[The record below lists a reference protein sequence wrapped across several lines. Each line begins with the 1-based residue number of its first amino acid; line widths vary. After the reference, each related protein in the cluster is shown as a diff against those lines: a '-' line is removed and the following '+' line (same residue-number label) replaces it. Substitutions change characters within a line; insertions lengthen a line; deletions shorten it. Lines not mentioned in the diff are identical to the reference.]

1 MIEILFCMHD
11 NVSNY
16 MITFLGD
23 DIDIL
28 TAETPQRKIPYSRK
42 QTTTNRRLKNSKRT
56 SQCSE
61 LKSRQRGRIFSN
73 TEQVINRNSTNCSW
87 VLEKPNDIREVH
99 NYSMPYWLERFKKNA
114 NLKKIYNNFRKCATS
129 TGKSWTGLINTL
141 NEQHQTVDIAQQFS
155 CELEFKKIKV
165 INAEVPI
172 QDYLQ
177 EETGPHEIQNIEQGD
192 TKIENSASMVTA
204 PNQKHDKNAHNCRE
218 RRRRNDMR
226 RLYFELSLLLP
237 QFELNSKHFIPG
249 KKYNFTQSK
258 QNILAQS
265 IIYINMLE
273 KAAENLK
280 EEKDWILL
288 QQDVLKASLKDMQD
302 RL

>member
-1 MIEILFCMHD
+1 MII
-11 NVSNY
+11 
-16 MITFLGD
+16 FLGD

-56 SQCSE
+56 SQCSK

-73 TEQVINRNSTNCSW
+73 TKEVINRNRGTNCSW
-87 VLEKPNDIREVH
+87 VLEKPNDIKEIH
-99 NYSMPYWLERFKKNA
+99 NYSMPCWLESFKKNA

-129 TGKSWTGLINTL
+129 KSWTRFINML
-141 NEQHQTVDIAQQFS
+141 NKQPETVDIAQRFS
-155 CELEFKKIKV
+155 CDLEFKEIKV

-177 EETGPHEIQNIEQGD
+177 EETGPHEIQNIEQEV
-192 TKIENSASMVTA
+192 TKIENSASMITA
-204 PNQKHDKNAHNCRE
+204 PNQKHNKKAHNCRE
-218 RRRRNDMR
+218 RRRRSAMTK
-226 RLYFELSLLLP
+226 LYFELSLLLP
-237 QFELNSKHFIPG
+237 QSELDRKHIIPRG
-249 KKYNFTQSK
+249 KYNFNQSK
-258 QNILAQS
+258 KHILAQS
-265 IIYINMLE
+265 KSYINMLE
-273 KAAENLK
+273 KESENLK
-280 EEKDWILL
+280 EVKDWMLL

>member
-1 MIEILFCMHD
+1 
-11 NVSNY
+11 V
-16 MITFLGD
+16 ITFLGD

-61 LKSRQRGRIFSN
+61 LKSRRRGRIFSN
-73 TEQVINRNSTNCSW
+73 TKQVINRNLGTNCSW
-87 VLEKPNDIREVH
+87 VLEKTNDIKEIH
-99 NYSMPYWLERFKKNA
+99 NYSMPCWLEPFKKNA
-114 NLKKIYNNFRKCATS
+114 NLKKIYSNFRKCATS
-129 TGKSWTGLINTL
+129 KSWTGLINML
-141 NEQHQTVDIAQQFS
+141 IEQPQTVDIAQRFS

-177 EETGPHEIQNIEQGD
+177 EETGPHEIQNIEQED
-192 TKIENSASMVTA
+192 TKIENNASIVTA

-218 RRRRNDMR
+218 RRRRSAMR

-237 QFELNSKHFIPG
+237 QFVLNSKHFIPRR
-249 KKYNFTQSK
+249 KYNFTQSK
-258 QNILAQS
+258 KDILAQS

-273 KAAENLK
+273 KESENLK
-280 EEKDWILL
+280 EEKDWMLL